1 MMAVNLSK
9 HGAALSAAYNEVV
22 EGKTDTDW
30 VLFTYEGNSND
41 IQIAAKGGGGLDEMV
56 QELSAGKVMYAFCR
70 VTDPHSGVPKFIL
83 INWIGEGV
91 AGVRRGVCAN
101 HLYTMASFLRGAHV
115 TINAHSEDDVGPEL
129 IMNKVS
135 QAVGVNYS
143 IYTESDRFNNTETSH
158 PVGSAY
164 RRTRALHEIKET
176 ERENFWAQME
186 KEEQTRRQQ
195 ERKKAEEERQRLEKE
210 RKEQEERETAERE
223 RRLRE
228 RAKQIDQLRLLEKR
242 QENQLQ
248 NQQRQEPVEQELQA
262 AQWKG
267 IKSSRSVQ
275 ETNGLKYR
283 KTSALEE
290 INGIDREAFWAQSE
304 KEEQTRRQQE
314 RKKAEEE
321 RQRLEKERI
330 EQEERETAERE
341 RRLKERAKQIDQLRL
356 LEKRQENQLQ
366 NQQRQEPVEQELQA
380 AQWKGI
386 RSSRSVQE
394 ANGLKYRK
402 TSALEEINGIDREA
416 FWAQSE
422 KEEQTRRQQERK
434 KAEEERQRLEK
445 ERIEQEE
452 RETAE
457 RERRLKERAK
467 QIDQLRLL
475 EKRQENQLQNQQ
487 RQEPVEQELQ
497 AAQWKGI
504 RSSRSV
510 QEANGL
516 KYRKTSALEEINGI
530 DREAF
535 WAQSEKEEQTR
546 RQQERKKAEE
556 ERQRLE
562 KERIEQEERETAER
576 ERRLKERAKQ
586 IDQLRL
592 LEKRQENQLQNQQ
605 RQEPV
610 EQELQAAQ
618 WKGIR
623 SSRSVQEANG
633 LKYRKTSALEEIN
646 GIDREAFWAQ
656 SEKEEQTRRQQERKK
671 AEEERQ
677 RLEKERIEQEE
688 RETAERERRLR
699 ERAKQIDQLRLLEK
713 RQENQLQNQ
722 QRQEPVEQ
730 ELQAAQWKGIKSS
743 RSVQETNGLKY
754 RKTSALEEINGI
766 DREAFWAQSEK
777 EEQTRR
783 QQERKKAEEER
794 QRLEKERIEQ
804 EERETAERERRLRER
819 AKQIDQLRLL
829 EKRQENQLQNQQR
842 QEPVEQELQAAQWK
856 GIKSSRSVQE
866 TNGLKYRKTSAL
878 EEINGIDR
886 EAFWAQSEKEEQ
898 TRRQQERKK
907 AEEEQQRLEK
917 ERIEQEERET
927 AERERRLRERAKQ
940 IDQLR
945 LLEKRQENQLQNQQ
959 RQEPV
964 EQELQAAQ
972 WKGIKSSRSVQ
983 ETNGLKYRKTSA
995 LEEINGIDRE
1005 AFWAQ
1010 SEKEEQ
1016 TRHQQERK
1024 KAEEERQRLEK
1035 ERIEQEERETAERE
1049 RRLKERAKQIDQ
1061 LRLLEKRQENQLQ
1074 NQQRQE
1080 PVEQELQAAQWKG
1093 IRSSR
1098 SVQEANDAA
1107 AVISQ
1112 RAINPKDIFSQ
1123 KETNFFTNRASALQ
1137 PAFNEKKQLKENIY
1151 DTVPSNHRVY
1161 EEVGDNRSAGKQSS
1175 GLQDTRYAKALY
1187 DYQAAD
1193 DTEITF
1199 DPGDIITVVEMA
1211 DEGWWHGYGPGG
1223 HYGMFPANYVELI

>member
-1 MMAVNLSK
+1 MAVNLSK

-223 RRLRE
+223 RRLR
-228 RAKQIDQLRLLEKR
+228 
-242 QENQLQ
+242 
-248 NQQRQEPVEQELQA
+248 
-262 AQWKG
+262 
-267 IKSSRSVQ
+267 
-275 ETNGLKYR
+275 
-283 KTSALEE
+283 
-290 INGIDREAFWAQSE
+290 
-304 KEEQTRRQQE
+304 
-314 RKKAEEE
+314 
-321 RQRLEKERI
+321 
-330 EQEERETAERE
+330 
-341 RRLKERAKQIDQLRL
+341 
-356 LEKRQENQLQ
+356 
-366 NQQRQEPVEQELQA
+366 
-380 AQWKGI
+380 
-386 RSSRSVQE
+386 
-394 ANGLKYRK
+394 
-402 TSALEEINGIDREA
+402 
-416 FWAQSE
+416 
-422 KEEQTRRQQERK
+422 
-434 KAEEERQRLEK
+434 
-445 ERIEQEE
+445 
-452 RETAE
+452 
-457 RERRLKERAK
+457 ERAK

-730 ELQAAQWKGIKSS
+730 ELQAAQWKGI
-743 RSVQETNGLKY
+743 
-754 RKTSALEEINGI
+754 
-766 DREAFWAQSEK
+766 
-777 EEQTRR
+777 
-783 QQERKKAEEER
+783 
-794 QRLEKERIEQ
+794 
-804 EERETAERERRLRER
+804 
-819 AKQIDQLRLL
+819 
-829 EKRQENQLQNQQR
+829 
-842 QEPVEQELQAAQWK
+842 
-856 GIKSSRSVQE
+856 
-866 TNGLKYRKTSAL
+866 
-878 EEINGIDR
+878 
-886 EAFWAQSEKEEQ
+886 
-898 TRRQQERKK
+898 
-907 AEEEQQRLEK
+907 
-917 ERIEQEERET
+917 
-927 AERERRLRERAKQ
+927 
-940 IDQLR
+940 
-945 LLEKRQENQLQNQQ
+945 
-959 RQEPV
+959 
-964 EQELQAAQ
+964 
-972 WKGIKSSRSVQ
+972 
-983 ETNGLKYRKTSA
+983 
-995 LEEINGIDRE
+995 
-1005 AFWAQ
+1005 
-1010 SEKEEQ
+1010 
-1016 TRHQQERK
+1016 
-1024 KAEEERQRLEK
+1024 
-1035 ERIEQEERETAERE
+1035 
-1049 RRLKERAKQIDQ
+1049 
-1061 LRLLEKRQENQLQ
+1061 
-1074 NQQRQE
+1074 
-1080 PVEQELQAAQWKG
+1080 
-1093 IRSSR
+1093 RSSR